1 MKKCLAI
8 FSFLFVIQ
16 SVTAQV
22 SSVRVMTYNILNYRN
37 STNAC
42 NGNTNSASGK
52 EVALDTIVR
61 SVQPHVICF
70 QEVGASANNSSYLL
84 NNALNTSNTSTWS
97 TTNYTNNSFSS
108 LTNVIAYRTDI
119 LGLISQDVIT
129 KDLTNNNLVRVVD
142 VVRFYFKDPLLTVQ
156 SDTVTFTLIGAHFK
170 AGTGTLNSSQRNK
183 MAAAIIDYIEND
195 AKDANIML
203 MGDYNMYGS
212 SESGYQTLIAG
223 NGFRFE
229 DPINSS
235 GNWNN
240 NSSFA
245 AVHTQSTRNGGT
257 NSCFSGG
264 GLDDRFDQILCS
276 EELLE
281 GDDGMTYVPNTYF
294 AVGNDGNHFNDP
306 INVGSNYSVSVS
318 VLNALYTLSDHLPVI
333 ADFDIDMQG
342 LSAMDMKLPMI
353 ENPMFQP
360 AQLGDYY
367 LRYGLEL
374 YTPAGRKVFQ
384 KKEGEECTIQGLPAG
399 LYIAHWAKDGRSKSS
414 KLMLW

>member
-1 MKKCLAI
+1 MKNWCVI
-8 FSFLFVIQ
+8 FSLFFVIQ

-22 SSVRVMTYNILNYRN
+22 TSVRVMTYNILNYRN

-42 NGNTNSASGK
+42 NGNTNSANNK

-61 SVQPHVICF
+61 NMNPHVICF

-84 NNALNTSNTSTWS
+84 NNALNTGNTTNWT

-108 LTNVIAYRTDI
+108 LTNVFAYRSDI
-119 LGLISQDVIT
+119 LGLISQEVIS

-142 VVRFYFKDPLLTVQ
+142 VARFYFKDPLLSAQ

-170 AGTGTLNSSQRNK
+170 AGTGTSNSSQRNK

-195 AKDANIML
+195 AVDANIML
-203 MGDYNMYGS
+203 LGDYNMYAS
-212 SESGYQTLIAG
+212 SESGYRTLIAG

-235 GNWNN
+235 GSWNN

-245 AVHTQSTRNGGT
+245 SVHTQSTRNGGS

-276 EELLE
+276 EAILE

-306 INVGSNYSVSVS
+306 VNTGTNYSVSS
-318 VLNALYTLSDHLPVI
+318 TVLNALFTLSDHLPVI
-333 ADFDIDMQG
+333 ADFDIEMQG
-342 LSAMDMKLPMI
+342 LYAIELNLPGI
-353 ENPMFQP
+353 ENPILQP
-360 AQLGDYY
+360 AELGDYY

-374 YTPAGRKVFQ
+374 YTLEGKMVF
-384 KKEGEECTIQGLPAG
+384 KKMEGETHTIQGLPAG
-399 LYIAHWAKDGRSKSS
+399 LYIAHWTKEGRSKSS

>member
-1 MKKCLAI
+1 
-8 FSFLFVIQ
+8 
-16 SVTAQV
+16 
-22 SSVRVMTYNILNYRN
+22 
-37 STNAC
+37 
-42 NGNTNSASGK
+42 
-52 EVALDTIVR
+52 
-61 SVQPHVICF
+61 
-70 QEVGASANNSSYLL
+70 
-84 NNALNTSNTSTWS
+84 
-97 TTNYTNNSFSS
+97 
-108 LTNVIAYRTDI
+108 
-119 LGLISQDVIT
+119 
-129 KDLTNNNLVRVVD
+129 
-142 VVRFYFKDPLLTVQ
+142 
-156 SDTVTFTLIGAHFK
+156 
-170 AGTGTLNSSQRNK
+170 

-195 AKDANIML
+195 AVDANIML

-306 INVGSNYSVSVS
+306 INVGTNYSVSAS

-333 ADFDIDMQG
+333 ADFDMDMQG
-342 LSAMDMKLPMI
+342 LSALDMKLPVI
-353 ENPMFQP
+353 ENPIHQP

-374 YTPAGRKVFQ
+374 YTLEGKKVFQ
-384 KKEGEECTIQGLPAG
+384 KTEGEARTIQGLPAG
-399 LYIAHWAKDGRSKSS
+399 VYIANWTKDGRSKSS

>member
-1 MKKCLAI
+1 
-8 FSFLFVIQ
+8 
-16 SVTAQV
+16 
-22 SSVRVMTYNILNYRN
+22 
-37 STNAC
+37 
-42 NGNTNSASGK
+42 
-52 EVALDTIVR
+52 
-61 SVQPHVICF
+61 
-70 QEVGASANNSSYLL
+70 
-84 NNALNTSNTSTWS
+84 
-97 TTNYTNNSFSS
+97 
-108 LTNVIAYRTDI
+108 
-119 LGLISQDVIT
+119 
-129 KDLTNNNLVRVVD
+129 
-142 VVRFYFKDPLLTVQ
+142 
-156 SDTVTFTLIGAHFK
+156 
-170 AGTGTLNSSQRNK
+170 

-195 AKDANIML
+195 AVDANIML

-257 NSCFSGG
+257 KKVFLMVDLMT
-264 GLDDRFDQILCS
+264 GLIRLCS

-306 INVGSNYSVSVS
+306 INAGTNYSVSTS

-342 LSAMDMKLPMI
+342 LSSTEL
-353 ENPMFQP
+353 NFT
-360 AQLGDYY
+360 YY
-367 LRYGLEL
+367 
-374 YTPAGRKVFQ
+374 RKS
-384 KKEGEECTIQGLPAG
+384 
-399 LYIAHWAKDGRSKSS
+399 H
-414 KLMLW
+414 